1 MWKGFI
7 QVLEKIFHLKE
18 NGTNVRTEVIA
29 GLTTFF
35 AMAYIIF
42 VNPNYL
48 SAAGM
53 EYTAVLVATCVSAG
67 IGCFLTAFLANV
79 PFAQAPGM
87 GLNAFF
93 TYTVCFG
100 MGYTWQQGL
109 TIVLLSGV
117 LFLIITVSPLR
128 AKIISS
134 IPAPLKS
141 AISAGIGLFIAFVG
155 LLNAD
160 IVKLIGDTVVDGV
173 VVATDYSD
181 MGAITTAGPLLALI
195 GIVIT
200 GILMA
205 WKVKG
210 AMVIGIIATTII
222 GIPMGVTTM
231 PETLTMSAASMTS
244 TMFKF
249 DFPGLVKVGLLPLA
263 TSVATFAMCD
273 CFDTVGTLIGTAGNA
288 GMLDKDGNL
297 PRGDRALIADAM
309 ATCVG
314 ACLGTSTV
322 TTFVESSTGIS
333 EGGRTGL
340 TSVVVGVLFLL
351 SIFLAPVAG
360 IIPTQA
366 TAPALIIVGM
376 LMIGNAAKIDWTDVE
391 VALPCFL
398 TIAMMP
404 FAYSISDGIGFGF
417 ISYVL
422 IKLFRGKAKEIP
434 ALMYVLSAMFVAMYV
449 LTGLPAEPAAAD
461 DEPAA
466 IVETVDQEADA
477 QDEMPDIEE

>member
-1 MWKGFI
+1 MGEISLNRFFK
-7 QVLEKIFHLKE
+7 LKE
-18 NGTNVRTEVIA
+18 HGTNVKTEIIA

-42 VNPNYL
+42 VNPSYL
-48 SAAGM
+48 SATGM
-53 EYTAVLVATCVSAG
+53 DHTAVLVATCLSAA

-93 TYTVCFG
+93 TYSVCMG
-100 MGYTWQQGL
+100 MGYTWQQAL
-109 TIVLLSGV
+109 TIVLLSGI
-117 LFLIITVSPLR
+117 LFLIIAVSPIR
-128 AKIISS
+128 GKIISS
-134 IPAPLKS
+134 IPASLKA
-141 AISAGIGLFIAFVG
+141 AISAGIGLFICFIG

-181 MGAITTAGPLLALI
+181 MGAITTNGPLLALI
-195 GIVIT
+195 GLLIT

-210 AMVIGIIATTII
+210 ALFLGIVATTII
-222 GIPMGVTTM
+222 GIPMGLTTM
-231 PETLTMSAASMTS
+231 PTDIAEKSISIAPTL
-244 TMFKF
+244 FKF
-249 DFPGLVKVGLLPLA
+249 DFGGLFSHGILPVLTA
-263 TSVATFAMCD
+263 IVTFSICD
-273 CFDTVGTLIGTAGNA
+273 CFDTVGTLIGTASSA
-288 GMLDKDGNL
+288 GMLDENGNL
-297 PRGDRALIADAM
+297 PHGDKALIADAC

-340 TSVVVGVLFLL
+340 TSVVVGILFLL
-351 SIFLAPVAG
+351 SVVFAPIAG

-376 LMIGNAAKIDWTDVE
+376 LMINNVSKIDWSDVE

-398 TIAMMP
+398 TIVMMP

-417 ISYVL
+417 ISYCI
-422 IKLFRGKAKEIP
+422 IKIFRGKAKEVPI
-434 ALMYVLSAMFVAMYV
+434 LMYILSALFVVMYI
-449 LTGLPAEPAAAD
+449 LSG
-461 DEPAA
+461 
-466 IVETVDQEADA
+466 I
-477 QDEMPDIEE
+477 